1 MPHFYYKAIS
11 RDGVAD
17 EGEMVEASSEAVIR
31 RLQDSGF
38 IPILTEEITP
48 GRVKRGRLR
57 LPDLRRKAAR
67 PDVVAFT
74 RSLTSLLGSGTAL
87 DRALDIM
94 LEVEAD
100 LATRT
105 LIEDVQ
111 LAVRGGA
118 SLSQAFDDQDSVF
131 SGFYVSMVRAAEA
144 SGTLSDGLERMLEY
158 LERSRELR
166 EKIVSALI
174 YPIILFVV
182 AGLSVLILLT
192 LVVPQFRPIF
202 EEMGAALPLATRVVL
217 AISDF
222 LASYWWLL
230 PVVIVGIVL
239 WMRRVL
245 ENPRKRL
252 QLDAMS
258 LRLPLF
264 GPLMT
269 ANETARFCRS
279 LGTLLQNGVPV
290 LQGLEIGRNTLT
302 NRALIAAVDDAS
314 ANLKGGG
321 NLSGTLQE
329 AAVFPG
335 LAIQMVKV
343 GEESGN
349 LDEMM
354 LRVSKIYEGE
364 VSLSIQRLLAMVE
377 PVLIIGLGIMIA
389 GIIMSILVGV
399 ISINDLPV

>member
-1 MPHFYYKAIS
+1 MPHFYYKAIT
-11 RDGVAD
+11 RDGVTD
-17 EGEMVEASSEAVIR
+17 EGEMVEANSAAVIR
-31 RLQDSGF
+31 RLQDGGF
-38 IPILTEEITP
+38 IPILTEEIAP
-48 GRVKRGRLR
+48 GKVKRGGLR
-57 LPDLRRKAAR
+57 LPNLRRKAAQ
-67 PDVVAFT
+67 PDIVAFT

-87 DRALDIM
+87 DRALNIM
-94 LEVEAD
+94 LEVEAEP
-100 LATRT
+100 ATRA

-111 LAVRGGA
+111 IAVRGGA
-118 SLSQAFDDQDSVF
+118 SLSQAFDDQGRVF

-222 LASYWWLL
+222 FASYWWL
-230 PVVIVGIVL
+230 VAIVIAGVALGIWQIL
-239 WMRRVL
+239 EDPDKRR
-245 ENPRKRL
+245 

-258 LRLPLF
+258 LRLPLL
-264 GPLMT
+264 GPLIS
-269 ANETARFCRS
+269 ANETARFSRS

-302 NRALIAAVDDAS
+302 NRALAAAVDDAS
-314 ANLKGGG
+314 ASLKGG
-321 NLSGTLQE
+321 
-329 AAVFPG
+329 AVPAFGSP
-335 LAIQMVKV
+335 A
-343 GEESGN
+343 
-349 LDEMM
+349 
-354 LRVSKIYEGE
+354 
-364 VSLSIQRLLAMVE
+364 
-377 PVLIIGLGIMIA
+377 
-389 GIIMSILVGV
+389 
-399 ISINDLPV
+399 

>member
-1 MPHFYYKAIS
+1 MPHFYYKAMT

-17 EGEMVEASSEAVIR
+17 EGEMVEATSAAVIR
-31 RLQDSGF
+31 RLQDGGL

-48 GRVKRGRLR
+48 GRAKRSGLQ
-57 LPDLRRKAAR
+57 LPALRRKAPQ
-67 PDVVAFT
+67 PDIMAFT
-74 RSLTSLLGSGTAL
+74 RSLASLLESGAAL
-87 DRALDIM
+87 DRALEIM

-100 LATRT
+100 PATRT

-111 LAVRGGA
+111 IAVRGGE
-118 SLSQAFDDQDSVF
+118 SLSESLEGQGSVF

-144 SGTLSDGLERMLEY
+144 SGALSDGLERMLDY

-166 EKIVSALI
+166 EKVVSALI
-174 YPIILFVV
+174 YPIILLCV

-202 EEMGAALPLATRVVL
+202 EEMGTALPLATRAVL
-217 AISDF
+217 AVSDF

-230 PVVIVGIVL
+230 PVAIAGIV
-239 WMRRVL
+239 MAVRRVL
-245 ENPRKRL
+245 ANPHKRL

-258 LRLPLF
+258 LHMPLL
-264 GPLMT
+264 GPLIS
-269 ANETARFCRS
+269 ANETARFSRS

-290 LQGLEIGRNTLT
+290 LQGLEIGRNTLS
-302 NRALIAAVDDAS
+302 NRALVAAVDEAVES
-314 ANLKGGG
+314 LKGGG
-321 NLSGTLQE
+321 NLSNTLKE

-335 LAIQMVKV
+335 LAIQMIKV

-349 LDEMM
+349 LDHMM
-354 LRVSKIYEGE
+354 LRVSKIYDGE
-364 VSLSIQRLLAMVE
+364 VSITVQRLLAMVE
-377 PVLIIGLGIMIA
+377 PLLIIGLGVMIA

>member
-1 MPHFYYKAIS
+1 
-11 RDGVAD
+11 
-17 EGEMVEASSEAVIR
+17 
-31 RLQDSGF
+31 
-38 IPILTEEITP
+38 
-48 GRVKRGRLR
+48 
-57 LPDLRRKAAR
+57 
-67 PDVVAFT
+67 
-74 RSLTSLLGSGTAL
+74 
-87 DRALDIM
+87 M

-202 EEMGAALPLATRVVL
+202 EEMGAALPLATRIVL
-217 AISDF
+217 ATSDF

-279 LGTLLQNGVPV
+279 LGTLFQNGVPV

-314 ANLKGGG
+314 ASLKGGG
-321 NLSGTLQE
+321 SLSGTLQE